1 MEKRERGR
9 ERETLDVTSDSVEA
23 NDGDARQRWRS
34 EAAMETRGSVEAND
48 GGAQTTE
55 REKESERDF
64 AMRERSDEEEKTK
77 VPKSCQREVDPD
89 LQIIEPLFQ
98 GLQGHRLPKQPPR
111 RFCLKMP
118 RRLPRLRLAI
128 TVVFLQIE
136 PSPGTDLE
144 GLDVAKECLED
155 VFKLNQSSIEDR
167 VDPGLLIEFFSFLN
181 EKDQHEHPDHL
192 AGSTDVPGTSTSPRN
207 DRNASASQ
215 VENHVEEPHISV
227 LSKDEL
233 FGQFFGALDKIQF
246 FKTTTDGNE
255 DQGQLDKA
263 TRSFHEAVLKSIMSL
278 VSLLVSQGIE
288 FSLHLWDEA
297 AGTFGEKLLVGP
309 IMELERSGCQ
319 TINSVNLAET
329 FKTQGTTA
337 TVCHSC
343 VQLLR
348 AAAYTQIQ
356 MCAEAISDSL
366 KSIDIDPGYSK
377 AYSRLGLAYY
387 AQGNY
392 HDAINEGF
400 MKALQLDPS
409 SDSIKE
415 NIQVAQQKI
424 MEAQREADQ
433 NARSTS
439 QNNQEANG
447 QSSGRSANRSAPPS
461 FTSFPFNS
469 STLPNDF
476 ANIFMNMASNA
487 YQGHHPNDSSQ
498 NGTDSGRPNEPE
510 IRIGGNINLNLEDMP
525 EELMG
530 TWRSVMGMFSGPQ
543 PHQNSGGDSDR
554 GSTPN

>member
-1 MEKRERGR
+1 MAKLSTDSPLSRRIVLAF
-9 ERETLDVTSDSVEA
+9 LDFLESV
-23 NDGDARQRWRS
+23 
-34 EAAMETRGSVEAND
+34 
-48 GGAQTTE
+48 
-55 REKESERDF
+55 
-64 AMRERSDEEEKTK
+64 
-77 VPKSCQREVDPD
+77 
-89 LQIIEPLFQ
+89 
-98 GLQGHRLPKQPPR
+98 
-111 RFCLKMP
+111 
-118 RRLPRLRLAI
+118 
-128 TVVFLQIE
+128 E

-192 AGSTDVPGTSTSPRN
+192 AGSTDVPGTSTTPRN

-215 VENHVEEPHISV
+215 TSLFHHFNYAIDGSSFYNFLTPKSGRTLYFLHTIDFVHCIYLNMLTPYIST
-227 LSKDEL
+227 
-233 FGQFFGALDKIQF
+233 F
-246 FKTTTDGNE
+246 
-255 DQGQLDKA
+255 
-263 TRSFHEAVLKSIMSL
+263 
-278 VSLLVSQGIE
+278 LL
-288 FSLHLWDEA
+288 FSLASYLWRTGSPLEFLPSFLSSMLFRDLKELWDI
-297 AGTFGEKLLVGP
+297 GIIL
-309 IMELERSGCQ
+309 SCS
-319 TINSVNLAET
+319 NSFLQCN
-329 FKTQGTTA
+329 Q
-337 TVCHSC
+337 SS
-343 VQLLR
+343 
-348 AAAYTQIQ
+348 AYTQIQ

-447 QSSGRSANRSAPPS
+447 QSSGRSANRNAPPS

-543 PHQNSGGDSDR
+543 PHQNSGGDGDR